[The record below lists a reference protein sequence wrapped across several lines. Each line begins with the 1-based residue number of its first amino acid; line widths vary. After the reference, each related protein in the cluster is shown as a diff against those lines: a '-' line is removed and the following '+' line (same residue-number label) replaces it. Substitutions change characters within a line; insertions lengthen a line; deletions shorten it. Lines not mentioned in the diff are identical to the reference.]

1 MAEPAWLGYGGLAA
15 SALSAIAAYLA
26 IRQTVI
32 QRKISNKAQIIT
44 KDIKIKIEKINIDKS
59 KTVNNFAFNALSN
72 QQTPTLPVLNVGL
85 GPALKFK
92 YQWIFDYEK
101 NLTLNGFRKLDS
113 EYDYQAKEYNSA
125 IRANEYCYQIEN
137 KDYTYIT
144 ILGHNKSRWYYQ
156 EEKYSDVVYILPW
169 SVNKE
174 EVNLTIPPLIPMLLS
189 NYLFNETTSHD
200 LWLDTITGPHLIIEY
215 EEISGTVKKE
225 IFASKYKLN
234 EFTLRRDTL
243 EATFSLVFSPSLSW
257 TALVIQ
263 RLRKRY
269 EKWKTELI

>member
-44 KDIKIKIEKINIDKS
+44 KDVKIKIDKINIDKS

-72 QQTPTLPVLNVGL
+72 QQTPTLPILNVGL

-92 YQWIFDYEK
+92 YQWIFDYERNFK
-101 NLTLNGFRKLDS
+101 LNGFKKLDS

-125 IRANEYCYQIEN
+125 IRANEYCYQIDR
-137 KDYTYIT
+137 KDYSYIS
-144 ILGHNKSRWYYQ
+144 ILGYNKSKWYYQ
-156 EEKYSDVVYILPW
+156 QEKYSDVVYILPW

-189 NYLFNETTSHD
+189 NYFFNETASHD
-200 LWLDTITGPHLIIEY
+200 EWPDTIAGPDLIIEY
-215 EEISGTVKKE
+215 EEISGTIKKE
-225 IFASKYKLN
+225 IFASKYKFN
-234 EFTLRRDTL
+234 ELTLRRDTI
-243 EATFSLVFSPSLSW
+243 EATFSLIFSPSLSW

-269 EKWKTELI
+269 EKWKVELI